1 MFVRSD
7 RSRIGTEIWSG
18 PVRSAVSDR
27 SRTDL
32 GPDRS
37 HQKIFD
43 GAKIFQ
49 KLDRVAAIV
58 FVQESSKS
66 EPSSRF
72 LSRLKFEKSTRH
84 FWANS
89 GDRPGICANLIRIRP
104 NPGTIGSIRQKVAS
118 EISKFCSCIGGVM
131 LIWWYDD
138 LMTSL
143 YHHMMIWWYNDMIW
157 WYDDMMIW
165 WYDDMMI
172 RP

>member
-1 MFVRSD
+1 MFFRSVG
-7 RSRIGTEIWSG
+7 SVVKTGPVLIWFLIRIGL
-18 PVRSAVSDR
+18 D
-27 SRTDL
+27 TDL

-37 HQKIFD
+37 NENFFD

-89 GDRPGICANLIRIRP
+89 ADRPGICANLIRIRP
-104 NPGTIGSIRQKVAS
+104 NPGTIGWIRQKVAS
-118 EISKFCSCIGGVM
+118 EILKFWSCIGGVM
-131 LIWWYDD
+131 LMWWHDD
-138 LMTSL
+138 
-143 YHHMMIWWYNDMIW
+143 MMIWLYDHMMVW
-157 WYDDMMIW
+157 WYDDMMIS
-165 WYDDMMI
+165 WYND
-172 RP
+172 